1 MNIEKAKIYGVD
13 KVGSSTPSALTR
25 TDDAVGLSYTVGTTD
40 IVSDFD
46 RCYPWSDMQEVT
58 DASGNVFIKIPK
70 FYSKITK
77 NSDGTYKHQISGI
90 RYLVFER
97 CLLTARETN
106 SITFSSANTKGAGRR
121 RVCTR
126 NRAQRYLSILL
137 AIISVRVARQ
147 TARVI
152 SNTTS

>member
-70 FYSKITK
+70 LRKTATEHTSTK
-77 NSDGTYKHQISGI
+77 YRVSDTK
-90 RYLVFER
+90 VFQR

-126 NRAQRYLSILL
+126 NRAQRHLSILL